1 MEQLSLCSRTKQKSQ
16 NKKYQN
22 LDEYNWDDGL
32 DFPRKVVSDS
42 NCDLALALEVFDLA
56 DGYSFLQEYPD
67 IPDGNPE
74 WIDFV
79 KKLMQDILA
88 GKYPKTSK
96 HYEVDLSKV
105 QKYKLSK
112 LGVPEVFL
120 QDV

>member
-1 MEQLSLCSRTKQKSQ
+1 MQY
-16 NKKYQN
+16 NKMREK
-22 LDEYNWDDGL
+22 LDEYNWDDGFA
-32 DFPRKVVSDS
+32 FPKELVSDP
-42 NCDLALALEVFDLA
+42 NCDLALALEVFYLS
-56 DGYSFLQEYPD
+56 DGYSFLQDYPE
-67 IPDGNPE
+67 IPSGNPE

>member
-1 MEQLSLCSRTKQKSQ
+1 M
-16 NKKYQN
+16 KYEKMKEK
-22 LDEYNWDDGL
+22 LDEYNWDDGF

-67 IPDGNPE
+67 IPDGNSE

-79 KKLMQDILA
+79 KKLVQDILS
-88 GKYPKTSK
+88 GKYPKTSR